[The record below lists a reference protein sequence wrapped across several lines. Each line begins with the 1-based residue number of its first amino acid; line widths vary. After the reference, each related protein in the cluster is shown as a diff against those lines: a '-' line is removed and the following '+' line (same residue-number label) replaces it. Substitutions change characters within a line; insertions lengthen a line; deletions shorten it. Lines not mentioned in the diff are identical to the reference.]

1 MKRIIQLE
9 YMATVIKAVWCRD
22 RHISQWKRIEKP
34 EKSLEKYAQWLIFK
48 KGAKPCQWR
57 NNSLYDKWCWNNW
70 QKIIIVK

>member
-48 KGAKPCQWR
+48 KGAKE
-57 NNSLYDKWCWNNW
+57 
-70 QKIIIVK
+70 I